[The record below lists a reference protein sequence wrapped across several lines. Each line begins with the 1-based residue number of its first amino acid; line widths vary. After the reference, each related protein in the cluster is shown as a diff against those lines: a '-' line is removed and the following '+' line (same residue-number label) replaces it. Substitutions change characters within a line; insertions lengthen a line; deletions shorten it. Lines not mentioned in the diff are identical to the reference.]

1 MSENVILVGAGGHGK
16 VIADIVLRS
25 GVQVLGFLDDHPA
38 SDSVLGLPIL
48 GPVASWPEYC
58 HNASFVLAIGANGIR
73 RQLAESMDV
82 SWFTAVHPSAQ
93 IGREVSI
100 GPGSVIMANA
110 IINPQTRIG
119 IHCII
124 NSGAIVEHDNVI
136 GDYVHISPGAV
147 LCGTVHV
154 GEGSHIGARA
164 VLKNN
169 ISLCA
174 NTVIGA
180 GGVVIHDLEVPGT
193 YVGVPVRAL
202 LR

>member
-1 MSENVILVGAGGHGK
+1 MSENVILIGAGGHGK
-16 VIADIVLRS
+16 VIADIVLQA
-25 GVQVLGFLDDHPA
+25 GAQVLGFLDDHPT
-38 SDSVLGLPIL
+38 SDRILGLPVL
-48 GPVASWPEYC
+48 GPVASWIEYC
-58 HNASFVLAIGANGIR
+58 HNASFVLAIGANGMR
-73 RQLAESMDV
+73 RRLAETMDV

-100 GPGSVIMANA
+100 GPGSVVMANA
-110 IINPQTRIG
+110 VINPQTCIG
-119 IHCII
+119 AHCII

-154 GEGSHIGARA
+154 GEGTHIGAGA

-174 NTVIGA
+174 NTIIGA
-180 GGVVIHDLEVPGT
+180 GGVVIHNVETPGT
-193 YVGVPVRAL
+193 YVGVPVRVL
-202 LR
+202 PR